1 MKKEQ
6 TMFKK
11 ITNSMLLVAAL
22 LLGSMA
28 LIAPVAHAADVDPK
42 EEILKGVDKAGG
54 GSSSGTELNTIIENI
69 VNLLL
74 FVAGAVAVV
83 MIIIGGIRYI
93 TSNGEQT
100 HVKAAKETI
109 LYSVVGLIV
118 ALLAF
123 AIVNFVVKKL

>member
-1 MKKEQ
+1 
-6 TMFKK
+6 
-11 ITNSMLLVAAL
+11 MLLVAAL

>member
-1 MKKEQ
+1 
-6 TMFKK
+6 MFKK